1 MLCLAHVQNF
11 WKTEKKR
18 FQLSLEDSVKTSRLC
33 ELSLEGVG
41 VTGVG
46 IGGKVSLST
55 F

>member
-1 MLCLAHVQNF
+1 VLGACPEF
-11 WKTEKKR
+11 
-18 FQLSLEDSVKTSRLC
+18 LENREGEIPAQPGRLIKTSRLC